1 MTTRQLVKNFRN
13 GRLGMRINK
22 KLSEAALDLGCSSK
36 YFTRVIKLET
46 DRIDLKKQRKDSKL
60 SHHDRHKIDSDI
72 EYVDVK
78 LDSLKKVAQDIE
90 PRKMP
95 QRWSKAIGKGRLPKR
110 YSMTYQKMLRPG
122 VAKATR
128 LLLK

>member
-1 MTTRQLVKNFRN
+1 MTCL
-13 GRLGMRINK
+13 
-22 KLSEAALDLGCSSK
+22 LSVASVLLLQALDLGCSSK

-90 PRKMP
+90 VVATFPSIWFCFVTP
-95 QRWSKAIGKGRLPKR
+95 QCGNSSYGFISA
-110 YSMTYQKMLRPG
+110 Y
-122 VAKATR
+122 
-128 LLLK
+128 